1 MSATQQVPAVFIAQ
15 AWVAPPTYEKHVRYM
30 SKAFSSL
37 EPAREAA
44 ADLLFKLVQS
54 AVDPEDFN
62 REDIWKYGPSK
73 YESLWEACGEE
84 GERGAQWALDVGGPD
99 LPAFAQV
106 LKFTL
111 GRKASKPEV
120 VCSIPQEDDDVGRDE
135 AEEEEQ
141 PEESDPE
148 CHEQA
153 SSQEVASLSRWS
165 TKRPRLEDSEWTF
178 LIVSRAIA
186 PVYDMVVRARRAV
199 CVSAEEASSVAEEML
214 LAWL

>member
-135 AEEEEQ
+135 Q
-141 PEESDPE
+141 KKRN
-148 CHEQA
+148 
-153 SSQEVASLSRWS
+153 SQKSLTRNAMN
-165 TKRPRLEDSEWTF
+165 KLHRKK
-178 LIVSRAIA
+178 
-186 PVYDMVVRARRAV
+186 
-199 CVSAEEASSVAEEML
+199 L
-214 LAWL
+214 LAFQGGPRSARA